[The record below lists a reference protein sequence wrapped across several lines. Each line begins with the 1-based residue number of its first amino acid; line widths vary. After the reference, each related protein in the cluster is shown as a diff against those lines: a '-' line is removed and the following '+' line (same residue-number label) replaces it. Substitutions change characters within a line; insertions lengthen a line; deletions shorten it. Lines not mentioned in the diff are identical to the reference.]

1 MKTLRNI
8 AVGETAKVKRLHGE
22 GALCKNHGGKQKAA
36 RFMARWLT
44 W

>member
-22 GALCKNHGGKQKAA
+22 GDVYKRQVCIPEKKSGSE
-36 RFMARWLT
+36 
-44 W
+44 